1 MLQTAMA
8 FHKVQKQN
16 CENEIIFCINSTKL
30 KFANTEM
37 LKLFFKKERI
47 VAIQSNQTMLNK
59 IMQIKQYEIITVD
72 SRKMQHCVK
81 VLEQKGGTRM

>member
-1 MLQTAMA
+1 M
-8 FHKVQKQN
+8 
-16 CENEIIFCINSTKL
+16 

-37 LKLFFKKERI
+37 LKLFLKKERI
-47 VAIQSNQTMLNK
+47 VVIQSNQTMLNK